1 MEKHQWFDEFD
12 KHLNYDKVPSGYFID
27 LLNTKTFPTISPFN
41 LLLKLGSVEQNKRHH
56 PEGNVFIHTMLVV
69 DKAAELKENSKQPRI
84 FMWAALLH
92 DLGKIPAT
100 KVRRGKITAYDH
112 DKLGKRMAYDFLRNC
127 GCDED
132 FSTKVSLMVRWHMQ
146 AMFVVKDMPFKD
158 LEGMTKDVDVDEMA
172 LLALSDRLGRGQT
185 DESEITKEMDN
196 IKIFLKKTKD
206 YIGKNRKASV

>member
-1 MEKHQWFDEFD
+1 MDKHQWFDEFD
-12 KHLNYDKVPSGYFID
+12 KHLNNDKVPSGYFID
-27 LLNTKTFPTISPFN
+27 LLNTKTFPTINPFN
-41 LLLKLGSVEQNKRHH
+41 MLLKLGSVKQNKKHH

-69 DKAAELKENSKQPRI
+69 DKAAELKKNSKQPRI

-100 KVRRGKITAYDH
+100 KVRRGRITAYDH
-112 DKLGKRMAYDFLRNC
+112 DKLGKKMAYDFLREC
-127 GCDED
+127 GCEEE

-158 LEGMTKDVDVDEMA
+158 LEGMTRDVDEDEMA

-185 DESEITKEMDN
+185 EQHEIKKEMDN
-196 IKIFLKKTKD
+196 IEIFLKKTKD
-206 YIGKNRKASV
+206 YIEKNSKAKV